1 MDKAVFCVMG
11 YVLGFVLASVYFEH
25 EIDKTGVIQLDVKT
39 YTCQEYK
46 EELSK

>member
-46 EELSK
+46 GELSK

>member
-1 MDKAVFCVMG
+1 MDKTVSQSR
-11 YVLGFVLASVYFEH
+11 YRLGFVLASVYFEH